1 MAYSKNTNY
10 QIQIQFEGKYQ
21 IDSTTLV
28 ENPLVVGA
36 GANDDLI
43 NSVSVSVYFTSPS
56 YYLARQIGGFTY
68 GTAGWDNSDVVALI
82 ESFMASC
89 KQ

>member
-1 MAYSKNTNY
+1 MTY
-10 QIQIQFEGKYQ
+10 QIEIQFQGKYQ

-28 ENPLVVGA
+28 ENPLVIGA
-36 GANDDLI
+36 SANDNLI
-43 NSVSVSVYFTSPS
+43 NTVTVGVYFTSPS
-56 YYLARQIGGFTY
+56 YYLARQIGSFTY
-68 GTAGWDNSDVVALI
+68 TADWSNADVVALI